1 MAYTETP
8 DGVPLYYEYYGD
20 GKGILLIHAWTMNAE
35 YWWQKNMPELSNS
48 HRVIALD
55 LRGHGLPGKTDEGH
69 RLDQYARDVRHLLGA
84 LELAEVTMVGWS
96 MGTSIILSY
105 LTQFGADEVRS
116 LSWSKAPG
124 TSQRRTG
131 STRLVEVIIPRTWL
145 RSTRTCA
152 LTALALPSAL

>member
-1 MAYTETP
+1 
-8 DGVPLYYEYYGD
+8 
-20 GKGILLIHAWTMNAE
+20 MNAE

-55 LRGHGLPGKTDEGH
+55 LRGHGLSGKTDESH

-105 LTQFGADEVRS
+105 LTSLERMRCGRS

-131 STRLVEVIIPRTWL
+131 STRSEEVIIPRTWL